1 MVEQGSKSILIIFVK
16 NLKAGQV
23 KTRIAKTLGDEKA
36 LNIYKDM
43 LLKIKEVIQFLPFD
57 KAIFYSD
64 EIEKDDIW
72 ENETY
77 LKHVQEGD
85 DIGARMHNAIEKM
98 YNEGYDKITL
108 IGSDCYQLT
117 SSIVMDSFRFL
128 NDHGVVIGPAQDGG
142 YYLIAMTGIYNG
154 LFENKDWGTEKVL
167 QQTKEDLEKY
177 QISHTFVTELNDLDD
192 EEDLKQ
198 SAPELLQKYK
208 PD

>member
-98 YNEGYDKITL
+98 YNEGYNKITL